1 MNRTQFN
8 IIGFSLI
15 LGLFLACGNKPKT
28 DYNYESA
35 AMVFAADESFFPI
48 LDEELEIFEA
58 LHSQGVL
65 KPIYTNQE
73 EAITKLMKNET
84 WLAFTTRRLSDRE
97 MENLKARKFV
107 PRIIPIAY
115 DGLAIIVNNSN
126 PDTCITVKDF
136 ARILSGEVSQWK
148 DIYPTSKL
156 GEIDVVFDHAKSSTV
171 TWCVDSILG
180 GKPINSKNIGAVKKS
195 SEVID
200 WVEKHQNAIGIIGS
214 NWLNDKRDTTN
225 VTFNKNVTV
234 MKELSPAEISDKG
247 VKVTLQAQPNEYFY
261 GGGVQNGRFSHRG
274 QQISIVNQNSWN
286 DGGVCSPAP
295 FYWSTAGYG
304 MMFHTFKPGQ
314 YDFGAKTGDVV
325 TLEHQTDHLDLF
337 LWVADGPV
345 ALLNQYYQLTG
356 RPVLLPLFGFY
367 EGHLNAYNRDYW
379 KESENGIL
387 FEDGKR
393 YKESQQDIYQK
404 REYPSL
410 L

>member
-8 IIGFSLI
+8 IIGLSLI

-58 LHSQGVL
+58 LHSQRVL

-84 WLAFTTRRLSDRE
+84 WLGFTTRRLSDRE

-148 DIYPTSKL
+148 DVYPTSKL

-234 MKELSPAEISDKG
+234 MKVSRMDTATP
-247 VKVTLQAQPNEYFY
+247 
-261 GGGVQNGRFSHRG
+261 
-274 QQISIVNQNSWN
+274 QNSWR
-286 DGGVCSPAP
+286 P
-295 FYWSTAGYG
+295 Y
-304 MMFHTFKPGQ
+304 Q
-314 YDFGAKTGDVV
+314 YYLYNGNYPLIRTIY
-325 TLEHQTDHLDLF
+325 
-337 LWVADGPV
+337 
-345 ALLNQYYQLTG
+345 ALLNEPRNGVPSGFAHFCRLPKGQLVILKAG
-356 RPVLLPLFGFY
+356 LLPIQA
-367 EGHLNAYNRDYW
+367 NMNV
-379 KESENGIL
+379 
-387 FEDGKR
+387 
-393 YKESQQDIYQK
+393 
-404 REYPSL
+404 REVSVK
-410 L
+410 